1 MSNGSLFSVHDFQ
14 ILRPQ
19 HSNTMDEGI
28 RVLLKEAIKNEEGSV
43 VESYCP
49 DDTQYIKR
57 HSIAGNR
64 KSHHLP
70 RDSIN
75 TREDCGGETLLPKN
89 QCSPSRDA
97 GEAIDSG
104 EDLPAEDNSPDHP
117 AMSQRFPRSTR
128 EMIDRPH
135 HYPPQNQRVPPRNT
149 LTCDAIDSRRNVAA
163 EDYLHHRRTQN
174 QRFWR
179 SNYQIMEKYSTDNP
193 CFPKYSIPS
202 DRRYR
207 SMLTRAFK
215 APEHFIGEVVPRSYA
230 HEYNPLT
237 APRCHPDVIESL
249 RNEERFYIRRSCKRC
264 ILANKSKSKS
274 DSKAVGRCPHVKRL
288 NRLAP
293 SHPRECTTDSTE
305 LPIQA
310 GTTNVFNTD
319 DKSPESSATV
329 SETNSPAWSRTASDA
344 ASSRTTTPPA
354 VDENPP
360 KRSTPWFWFP
370 GKSKSTV
377 SLALNSSAA
386 DPQTDENPLKRA
398 ASWFWFPGKSKS
410 TVSLQK
416 VTTPPQ
422 DNFDNGTPL
431 KKKDKSPAV
440 AKIAGQISTADRRV
454 AVNYDR
460 IYQKFLFPGPV
471 TTKR

>member
-1 MSNGSLFSVHDFQ
+1 
-14 ILRPQ
+14 
-19 HSNTMDEGI
+19 MDEGI
-28 RVLLKEAIKNEEGSV
+28 RNLLKEAIKNEDGSV

-49 DDTQYIKR
+49 DATQYIKR
-57 HSIAGNR
+57 HPISGNR
-64 KSHHLP
+64 KSHRLP
-70 RDSIN
+70 REAVD
-75 TREDCGGETLLPKN
+75 TREDCVGGTLPPKD
-89 QCSPSRDA
+89 QCSPPRDV

-128 EMIDRPH
+128 EIIDRPH

-149 LTCDAIDSRRNVAA
+149 LTCEAIDNTQNVAA
-163 EDYLHHRRTQN
+163 ENYLHHYPPQN

-179 SNYQIMEKYSTDNP
+179 SNYQVMEKYSSDNP

-202 DRRYR
+202 NRRYC

-215 APEHFIGEVVPRSYA
+215 AHEHFIGEVVPWSYT

-237 APRCHPDVIESL
+237 APYCHPDVIESL
-249 RNEERFYIRRSCKRC
+249 KNEERFYIRRSCKRC
-264 ILANKSKSKS
+264 ILADKDKSEN
-274 DSKAVGRCPHVKRL
+274 DSKAVGRCPHVKRV

-293 SHPRECTTDSTE
+293 SHPRKCTTDSTE
-305 LPIQA
+305 LPIQTD
-310 GTTNVFNTD
+310 TTNVSNTD
-319 DKSPESSATV
+319 DNSPGSSATV
-329 SETNSPAWSRTASDA
+329 SEANSPVWSRTASDA
-344 ASSRTTTPPA
+344 ASSRTATPPA
-354 VDENPP
+354 VDETPA
-360 KRSTPWFWFP
+360 KRFASWFWFP

-416 VTTPPQ
+416 VTTPPR
-422 DNFDNGTPL
+422 DNGTQL
-431 KKKDKSPAV
+431 KKDVKSPAI
-440 AKIAGQISTADRRV
+440 AKIAGQISTTDRRV
-454 AVNYDR
+454 AVIYDR
-460 IYQKFLFPGPV
+460 IYQKFFFPGPV
-471 TTKR
+471 TTRR